1 MCEKEFE
8 AIIWNGNNF
17 NDVSAFLA
25 ESPITVGSY
34 LVKTDNG
41 SIFICDEES
50 FDRLFTNLKERT
62 IEEVR
67 FLGGQIE
74 KNIRFDDETR
84 TIVRLKNTL

>member
-1 MCEKEFE
+1 MCKKEFE
-8 AIIWNGNNF
+8 AIIWDGNNF
-17 NDVSAFLA
+17 NDISAFLA
-25 ESPITVGSY
+25 ESPIVIGSY

-41 SIFICDEES
+41 SIFICDEKS
-50 FDRLFTNLKERT
+50 FDRLFIGLKEKT

-84 TIVRLKNTL
+84 SVVRLKNTL